1 MVMHKSPQAR
11 HEGEGERTRLMPE
24 GWLQKQSHPMI
35 KRILYKRQVLPFE
48 IPAPGDERGARL
60 RHDTEKLENKGVK
73 KGGRCTL
80 AKKKAGIT
88 VLESDKTDFRAESHV
103 KNGGQYF
110 AGRGTV
116 PRADGHLYVPG
127 NLSLTLGKENGQNFK
142 GSQTKPS
149 SW

>member
-1 MVMHKSPQAR
+1 M
-11 HEGEGERTRLMPE
+11 
-24 GWLQKQSHPMI
+24 
-35 KRILYKRQVLPFE
+35 PFE

-73 KGGRCTL
+73 KVWKVHTP

-88 VLESDKTDFRAESHV
+88 VLESGKTDFWAESHV

-116 PRADGHLYVPG
+116 PRG
-127 NLSLTLGKENGQNFK
+127 
-142 GSQTKPS
+142 
-149 SW
+149 